1 MTLNQ
6 KGISIVSLV
15 CSMALLALLLTALSS
30 QLTVFLSFSQGLQCR
45 IEIQETARFG
55 MDNILKDAKSATA
68 AVVSDGGR
76 RLLLLRTNGSSV
88 EYFADFGGVLRRNAN
103 DGSGAQPMSG
113 SGLAP
118 SKSEL
123 EFRQATDG
131 LLQIKMNVQSWDN
144 SGKRYSYLLES
155 RIMLG
160 ER

>member
-76 RLLLLRTNGSSV
+76 RLLLLRTNEVYPICRTQGS
-88 EYFADFGGVLRRNAN
+88 
-103 DGSGAQPMSG
+103 
-113 SGLAP
+113 
-118 SKSEL
+118 
-123 EFRQATDG
+123 
-131 LLQIKMNVQSWDN
+131 
-144 SGKRYSYLLES
+144 
-155 RIMLG
+155 
-160 ER
+160 